1 MSVVSGGRQ
10 NRSVF
15 ARALAERNSD
25 PRGRTWIFVAY
36 DQLTDAVGPL
46 SRIDPREA
54 GIVLVEN
61 RWKAARRPYYKQ
73 KLAMVLANL
82 RHFALEQAE
91 RGVAVR
97 RIVGEGLYSE
107 ILRPVA
113 KELGPLKV
121 MRPAEYEL
129 RADLRPLYEDGAL
142 EEVAHEG
149 WL

>member
-10 NRSVF
+10 NRSAF
-15 ARALAERNSD
+15 ARALRERNSD
-25 PRGRTWIFVAY
+25 PRGRTWVFVAY

-46 SRIDPREA
+46 SRVDPREA

-61 RWKAARRPYYKQ
+61 RWKAARRPYHKQ

-97 RIVGEGLYSE
+97 HVAGDGLYSE
-107 ILRPVA
+107 ILRAVVR
-113 KELGPLKV
+113 ELGPLKV

-129 RADLRPLYEDGAL
+129 RTDLRPLIESGAL
-142 EEVAHEG
+142 EEV
-149 WL
+149 